1 MTMFQLDGSI
11 NQPEYDR
18 LRDLRATTML
28 KLEADRIH
36 REYVARTLDEGT
48 AQDVDRAIAELSR
61 LGSDVARDRADWVQS
76 AGAKGLADA
85 LDTDD
90 HKKGHRHITATTPTI
105 VAMAIL
111 QGWEV
116 GALNPF

>member
-1 MTMFQLDGSI
+1 MTMHQLDGSI
-11 NQPEYDR
+11 NQPEFDR

-61 LGSDVARDRADWVQS
+61 LGSDVAQDRAGWIQS

-85 LDTDD
+85 LDYDD
-90 HKKGHRHITATTPTI
+90 HKKGHRHIAEATPTM

>member
-1 MTMFQLDGSI
+1 MTMYQLDGSI
-11 NQPEYDR
+11 NQPEFDR

-61 LGSDVARDRADWVQS
+61 LGSDGARDRAGWVQT

-90 HKKGHRHITATTPTI
+90 HKKGHRHIADAAPTM